1 MRGDIKHTELFAL
14 RVQMALAVLIF
25 AAVCTSVIGHIALGH
40 ISTWLGYLACVPFM
54 ALTWALVRIAWKE
67 LNDSKP
73 EERLWGQ
80 SR

>member
-1 MRGDIKHTELFAL
+1 MRGNIKHTELFAL

-40 ISTWLGYLACVPFM
+40 ISTWFGYLACVPFI
-54 ALTWALVRIAWKE
+54 ALTWMLVKIAWKE
-67 LNDSKP
+67 LREFKM
-73 EERLWGQ
+73 EERLWSQ